1 RGRCELAPE
10 LAPNIG
16 RHGRTCQV
24 SGSRTSAK
32 MADLAGICQ
41 QSPTRAYTHERSL
54 GAPLCCEQSACRI
67 ACVGVTRHTERGSP
81 MKFRVTFAA
90 RMLAYVLAAMTIVGA
105 PHYSVAQ
112 QGAPKAQPKAK
123 PKTAPNPTPQPQ
135 QGGQPELTYSFWT
148 KVCQKGPEANAKQV
162 CFIARE
168 AHMESGVPVVL
179 LVLVEP
185 EGEAKKLLRVTLPL
199 GMSLQA
205 GTRVIIDNGQP
216 LTGPYVICLPNGCMA
231 EYEASDE
238 LVTKMKSGQRL
249 HVQAIN

>member
-1 RGRCELAPE
+1 
-10 LAPNIG
+10 
-16 RHGRTCQV
+16 
-24 SGSRTSAK
+24 
-32 MADLAGICQ
+32 
-41 QSPTRAYTHERSL
+41 
-54 GAPLCCEQSACRI
+54 
-67 ACVGVTRHTERGSP
+67 
-81 MKFRVTFAA
+81 MKYRVTFAA
-90 RMLAYVLAAMTIVGA
+90 RALAYVLAAMVIVG

-123 PKTAPNPTPQPQ
+123 PKAAPNPTPQPQ

-148 KVCQKGPEANAKQV
+148 KVCQKGPEASAKQV

-179 LVLVEP
+179 VVLVEP

-199 GMSLQA
+199 GVWLQA

-216 LTGPYVICLPNGCMA
+216 FTGPYVICLPNGCMA

-238 LVTKMKSGQRL
+238 LVTKMKSGQSL
-249 HVQAIN
+249 HVQAINGSRQPISIPIPLGDFAKAYEGPPIDPKELEQQEKK

>member
-1 RGRCELAPE
+1 
-10 LAPNIG
+10 
-16 RHGRTCQV
+16 
-24 SGSRTSAK
+24 
-32 MADLAGICQ
+32 
-41 QSPTRAYTHERSL
+41 
-54 GAPLCCEQSACRI
+54 
-67 ACVGVTRHTERGSP
+67 

-90 RMLAYVLAAMTIVGA
+90 RMLAYVLAAMMIVGA

-179 LVLVEP
+179 VVLVEP

-238 LVTKMKSGQRL
+238 LVTKMKSGQSL
-249 HVQAIN
+249 HVQAINGSRQPISIPIPLGDFAKAYEGPPIDPKELEQQEKK